1 MAWSSCVR
9 DDAGEAMLRVESL
22 NVFIG
27 KAHILKDVSLNVE
40 QGEIVSIV
48 GANGAGKTTLINTI
62 SCFIRQKSG
71 SVFLGETCLDKV
83 RYDQVVRMG
92 LVQVPEGRILFP
104 SLTVLE
110 NLEMGAQY
118 KEARARLNDTCQ
130 EVFEIFPVLEKR
142 KSQAAGTLS
151 GGEQQMLAIGR
162 GLMSRPKMLML
173 DELSLGLAPL
183 VVIQMFEVVRRV
195 NRQGMTVLLVEQ
207 NVRSALKVSSRA
219 YVLENGMVVREG
231 NSEDLLQDEYTKKA
245 FLGL

>member
-1 MAWSSCVR
+1 
-9 DDAGEAMLRVESL
+9 MLRVESL

-27 KAHILKDVSLNVE
+27 KAHILRDVSLNVE
-40 QGEIVSIV
+40 QGEVVSIV

-71 SVFLGETCLDKV
+71 RVFFGDTCLDKV
-83 RYDQVVRMG
+83 RYDQVVGMG

-118 KEARARLNDTCQ
+118 KEARVRLNDTCQ

-142 KSQAAGTLS
+142 KSQPAGTLS

-162 GLMSRPKMLML
+162 GLMSRPKLLML

-183 VVIQMFEVVRRV
+183 VAIQMFEVVRQV
-195 NRQGMTVLLVEQ
+195 NRQGTTVLLVEQ

-231 NSEDLLQDEYTKKA
+231 NSEDLLKDEYTRKA

>member
-1 MAWSSCVR
+1 
-9 DDAGEAMLRVESL
+9 MLRVESL

-40 QGEIVSIV
+40 EGEIVSIV

-62 SCFIRQKSG
+62 SCFMRQKSG
-71 SVFLGETCLDKV
+71 SVFFEETCLDRV
-83 RYDQVVRMG
+83 RYDQVVAMG
-92 LVQVPEGRILFP
+92 LVQVPEGRMLFP
-104 SLTVLE
+104 SLTVQE

-118 KEARARLNDTCQ
+118 KEARVRLDGTFQ

-142 KSQAAGTLS
+142 KSQPAGTLS

-162 GLMSRPKMLML
+162 GLMSRPKLLML

-183 VVIQMFEVVRRV
+183 VVIQMFEVVREV
-195 NRQGMTVLLVEQ
+195 NRQGMTVLFVEQ

-231 NSEDLLQDEYTKKA
+231 NSEDLLQDEYTRKA